1 MAELEVKLYQLGDL
15 GTNCYIVSNKETKE
29 AIVVDPAD
37 NADFIYRSLTD
48 AGLACVG
55 IF

>member
-29 AIVVDPAD
+29 AIVVDPSD
-37 NADFIYRSLTD
+37 NADFI
-48 AGLACVG
+48 GV
-55 IF
+55 